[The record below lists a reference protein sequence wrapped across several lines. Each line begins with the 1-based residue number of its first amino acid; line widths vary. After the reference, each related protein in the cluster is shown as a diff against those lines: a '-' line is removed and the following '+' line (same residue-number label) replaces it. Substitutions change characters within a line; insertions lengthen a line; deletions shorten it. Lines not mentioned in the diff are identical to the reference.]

1 MVDLSIT
8 DSLAVGTLVCVTCS
22 VVGIIILS
30 YLYYLISNKLFK
42 IKNVFGFSSLI
53 IYTSLFLT
61 ISYFFGVLFSS
72 VHHGEFVLVDENIMN
87 TLFFGSTGI
96 TKAVHFSYTISS
108 IILVLVYK
116 YYIYE
121 PDTEKQKKGSVV

>member
-30 YLYYLISNKLFK
+30 DLYYLISNKLFK
-42 IKNVFGFSSLI
+42 IKNVFGFSSAV
-53 IYTSLFLT
+53 IYISLFLI
-61 ISYFFGVLFSS
+61 ISYFYGVLFIS
-72 VHHGEFVLVDENIMN
+72 VHLGEFVLVDETIMN

-96 TKAVHFSYTISS
+96 TKAVHFAYTASS
-108 IILVLVYK
+108 IILVAIFK

-121 PDTEKQKKGSVV
+121 PDTEKQG

>member
-30 YLYYLISNKLFK
+30 DLYYLISNKLFK
-42 IKNVFGFSSLI
+42 IKNVFGFSSAV
-53 IYTSLFLT
+53 IYISLFLI
-61 ISYFFGVLFSS
+61 ISYFYGVLFIS
-72 VHHGEFVLVDENIMN
+72 VHLGEFVLVDETIMN
-87 TLFFGSTGI
+87 TLFWGSLGTAR
-96 TKAVHFSYTISS
+96 AVHFAYTVSS
-108 IILVLVYK
+108 IILVVVYK

-121 PDTEKQKKGSVV
+121 PDTEKQG

>member
-30 YLYYLISNKLFK
+30 DLYYLISNKLFK
-42 IKNVFGFSSLI
+42 IKNVFGFSSAV
-53 IYTSLFLT
+53 IYISLFLI
-61 ISYFFGVLFSS
+61 ISYFYGVLFIS
-72 VHHGEFVLVDENIMN
+72 VHLGEFVLVDETIMN
-87 TLFFGSTGI
+87 TLFWGSSGTSR
-96 TKAVHFSYTISS
+96 AVHFAYTVSS
-108 IILVLVYK
+108 IILVAIFK

-121 PDTEKQKKGSVV
+121 PDTEKQG

>member
-30 YLYYLISNKLFK
+30 DLYYLISNKLFK
-42 IKNVFGFSSLI
+42 IKNVFGFSSAV
-53 IYTSLFLT
+53 IYISLFLI
-61 ISYFFGVLFSS
+61 ISYFYGVLFIS
-72 VHHGEFVLVDENIMN
+72 VHLGEFALVDENIMN

-96 TKAVHFSYTISS
+96 TKAVHFSYTVSS
-108 IILVLVYK
+108 IILVVIYK

-121 PDTEKQKKGSVV
+121 PDTEKQG

>member
-30 YLYYLISNKLFK
+30 DLYYLISNKLFK
-42 IKNVFGFSSLI
+42 IKNVFGFSSAV

-61 ISYFFGVLFSS
+61 ISYFIGVLFSS
-72 VHHGEFVLVDENIMN
+72 VQHGEFVLVDENIMN

-96 TKAVHFSYTISS
+96 TKAVHFSYTASS
-108 IILVLVYK
+108 IILVVIYK

-121 PDTEKQKKGSVV
+121 PDTEKQG

>member
-8 DSLAVGTLVCVTCS
+8 DSLAIGNLVCINCS
-22 VVGIIILS
+22 VVGVIILS
-30 YLYYLISNKLFK
+30 DLYYLISNKLFK
-42 IKNVFGFSSLI
+42 IKNVFGFSSLV

-61 ISYFFGVLFSS
+61 ISYFIGVLFSS

-87 TLFFGSTGI
+87 TLFFGSTGL
-96 TKAVHFSYTISS
+96 TKAVHFAYTVSS
-108 IILVLVYK
+108 ITLVAIFK

-121 PDTEKQKKGSVV
+121 PDTEKQG

>member
-30 YLYYLISNKLFK
+30 DLYYLISNKLFK
-42 IKNVFGFSSLI
+42 IKNVFGFSSAV
-53 IYTSLFLT
+53 IYISLFLT
-61 ISYFFGVLFSS
+61 ISYFIGVLFSS
-72 VHHGEFVLVDENIMN
+72 VHHGEFVLVDETVLN
-87 TLFFGSTGI
+87 TLFWGSLGTSR
-96 TKAVHFSYTISS
+96 AVHFDYTVSS
-108 IILVLVYK
+108 IILVVIYK

-121 PDTEKQKKGSVV
+121 PDTEKQG

>member
-30 YLYYLISNKLFK
+30 DLYYLISNKLFK
-42 IKNVFGFSSLI
+42 IKN
-53 IYTSLFLT
+53 
-61 ISYFFGVLFSS
+61 LFSS
-72 VHHGEFVLVDENIMN
+72 VHQGEFVLVDENIMN

-96 TKAVHFSYTISS
+96 TKAVHFSYTVSS
-108 IILVLVYK
+108 IILVAIYK

-121 PDTEKQKKGSVV
+121 PDTEKQG

>member
-30 YLYYLISNKLFK
+30 DLYYLISNKLFK
-42 IKNVFGFSSLI
+42 IKNVFGFSSAV
-53 IYTSLFLT
+53 IYISLFLT
-61 ISYFFGVLFSS
+61 ISYFYGVLFIS
-72 VHHGEFVLVDENIMN
+72 VHYGEFVLVYETIMN
-87 TLFFGSTGI
+87 TLFWGSLGTAR
-96 TKAVHFSYTISS
+96 AVHFAYTVSS
-108 IILVLVYK
+108 IILVVVYK

-121 PDTEKQKKGSVV
+121 PDTEKQG

>member
-1 MVDLSIT
+1 MVDFSIT

-30 YLYYLISNKLFK
+30 DLYYLISNKLFK
-42 IKNVFGFSSLI
+42 IKNVFGFSSAV
-53 IYTSLFLT
+53 IYISLFLI
-61 ISYFFGVLFSS
+61 ISYFYGVLFIS
-72 VHHGEFVLVDENIMN
+72 VHLGEFVLVDETIMN

-96 TKAVHFSYTISS
+96 TKAVHFAYTVSS
-108 IILVLVYK
+108 IILVAIFK

-121 PDTEKQKKGSVV
+121 PDTEKQG

>member
-30 YLYYLISNKLFK
+30 DLYYLISNKLFK
-42 IKNVFGFSSLI
+42 IKNVFGFSSI
-53 IYTSLFLT
+53 VIYTSLFLT
-61 ISYFFGVLFSS
+61 ISYFIGVLFSS
-72 VHHGEFVLVDENIMN
+72 VQHGEFVLVDETIMN
-87 TLFFGSTGI
+87 TLFCGSLGTAR
-96 TKAVHFSYTISS
+96 AVHFAYIVSS
-108 IILVLVYK
+108 IILVVVYK

-121 PDTEKQKKGSVV
+121 PDTEKQG